1 MRRVIPVLS
10 HADDVVRHVCV
21 SLIAISVTA
30 LAMGIRG
37 RQVSRVTLAAT
48 IAVMAAVLVFQ
59 VWRSVTYYRNK
70 SDAVR
75 RAARRAEEHY
85 AEVLRRIVKFV
96 EARDE
101 YIVGHSQRVGDL
113 SRKIAVNIGLPV
125 DQVNL
130 LQWAGELHDI
140 GLLAVP
146 ADVLAKPTHIGAAE
160 FRSVKQHAEAAYE
173 ILKPL
178 SFLEDVLPAIH
189 HHHERM
195 NGTGYPGGLVGEQ
208 IPLNARVLAVADA
221 YDAMTHDRP
230 HRAAMTPLQALR
242 ELKRCTP
249 AGYFEPCVNAL
260 AEIMNMPDLE
270 MAAPQGPRVAAAT
283 A

>member
-1 MRRVIPVLS
+1 MLS
-10 HADDVVRHVCV
+10 HADDVVRHVCL

-37 RQVSRVTLAAT
+37 RQVSRVTLAAA
-48 IAVMAAVLVFQ
+48 IAVIAAVLVFQ
-59 VWRSVTYYRNK
+59 VWRSVAYHRNK
-70 SDAVR
+70 SDAVQ

-113 SRKIAVNIGLPV
+113 SRKIAVNIGLPA
-125 DQVNL
+125 DQVDL
-130 LQWAGELHDI
+130 FQWAGELHDI

-146 ADVLAKPTHIGAAE
+146 ADVLAKPFHIGAAE
-160 FRSVKQHAEAAYE
+160 FRSIKQHAQAGYE

-178 SFLEDVLPAIH
+178 TFLEDVLPAIH

-195 NGTGYPGGLVGEQ
+195 NGTGYPDGLVGKQ

-230 HRAAMTPLQALR
+230 HRSAMTPLRALR
-242 ELKRCTP
+242 ELKRCSP
-249 AGYFEPCVNAL
+249 AGYFEPCVDAL
-260 AEIMNMPDLE
+260 AEIMNLPDLE
-270 MAAPQGPRVAAAT
+270 IAAPQEPRVATAT